1 MSQLTVARQLRKNSW
16 RTTRYNT
23 RLLTS
28 TSLREYLSLKG
39 TAKPTVPS
47 SAGSG
52 TVKET
57 SLGEG
62 RIRTH
67 SWILQYSIYEV
78 EFDSGETEAYNT
90 NIIAESIYSQ
100 VDDDGYTTFA
110 LKEIIDHRTDG
121 SALTLDDAY
130 TVTKTG
136 AKRLQQTTKGWQLC
150 VRWNDEST
158 SWVALKDLKDS
169 NPIKVAE
176 YAVNMKIA
184 SEPAFAWWVPH
195 TLKKRHRMIKAMKKP
210 CFKSANRSRASS
222 FPRQSSEP

>member
-1 MSQLTVARQLRKNSW
+1 MLA
-16 RTTRYNT
+16 
-23 RLLTS
+23 
-28 TSLREYLSLKG
+28 
-39 TAKPTVPS
+39 
-47 SAGSG
+47 
-52 TVKET
+52 
-57 SLGEG
+57 
-62 RIRTH
+62 
-67 SWILQYSIYEV
+67 
-78 EFDSGETEAYNT
+78 

-121 SALTLDDAY
+121 SALTLENAY

-169 NPIKVAE
+169 DPIKVAE

-184 SEPAFAWWVPH
+184 SEPAVAWWVPH
-195 TLKKRHRMIKAMKKP
+195 TLKKRHRIIKAMKKQYFKREQKYGIELP
-210 CFKSANRSRASS
+210 KTVKRALEIDEETGTTFWKDSIRKEMKAVGKAFQLLDEGAPDPVAHTHTDKCTQGFRHQGRLHKEEQIGRGGTHDRSTCFYYL
-222 FPRQSSEP
+222 